1 MTTAEASGRVSQQE
15 HIVQVTI
22 YQLLRQTFSSIL
34 LNSNFQSN
42 FIFQLKSGFSRP
54 RQNLMVVDRVRVV
67 KIAETT
73 SFIRFTEIL
82 SPFRVEFLFLLSPID
97 PSPFYLSPFALSRKT
112 DRLESSIMRESYSG
126 RLLISRNV
134 GGNCELGS
142 MVN

>member
-15 HIVQVTI
+15 HIVQVAI

-54 RQNLMVVDRVRVV
+54 WQNLMVVDRVRVV

-82 SPFRVEFLFLLSPID
+82 SPFRVEFLFFTFTNRPFPFLSFSIRTLEKD
-97 PSPFYLSPFALSRKT
+97 RPF
-112 DRLESSIMRESYSG
+112 RELYYE
-126 RLLISRNV
+126 R
-134 GGNCELGS
+134 EL
-142 MVN
+142 